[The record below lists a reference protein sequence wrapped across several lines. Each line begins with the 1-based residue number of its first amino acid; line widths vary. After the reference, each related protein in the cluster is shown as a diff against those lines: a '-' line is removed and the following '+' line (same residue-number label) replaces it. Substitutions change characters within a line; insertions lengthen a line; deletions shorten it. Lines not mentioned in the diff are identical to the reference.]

1 MLMHLQIFGHESP
14 QAMPRLALIFALARV
29 SRIRRPP
36 EQPGCGLERKAAE
49 LDHEKTC
56 IDFALAASPAF
67 AQQPAADP
75 ANLMRAVSV
84 LQQQRNSAMD
94 QSASEAVRA
103 NGLAEELAKAQARI
117 KELEKSAA
125 LKPETEAKPD
135 ELAK

>member
-1 MLMHLQIFGHESP
+1 MKK
-14 QAMPRLALIFALARV
+14 LALI
-29 SRIRRPP
+29 
-36 EQPGCGLERKAAE
+36 
-49 LDHEKTC
+49 
-56 IDFALAASPAF
+56 FALAASPAF

-125 LKPETEAKPD
+125 PKPEADPVAKP
-135 ELAK
+135 EEPAK